1 MDQKKR
7 KIDNIHLISGL
18 LSKEKILYN
27 NNVAIEFIMIQPT
40 CKLQVYICKMSTYFN
55 SHF

>member
-18 LSKEKILYN
+18 LSKGKFLCN
-27 NNVAIEFIMIQPT
+27 NNVAIEFIMIQP
-40 CKLQVYICKMSTYFN
+40 KLQVYICKMSTYFN
-55 SHF
+55 SRF

>member
-27 NNVAIEFIMIQPT
+27 NNVAIEFIMIQP
-40 CKLQVYICKMSTYFN
+40 KLQVYICKMSTYFN